1 MDNTTPGRPDMPGYG
16 ISTNDEGMLDWKW
29 ASRAMQSSRNYWIIS
44 TRPDGLPHATPVWGL
59 WIDEV
64 FYFSCGKKSQKA
76 RNIAANPNIVVHLE
90 SGDEVV
96 ILEGMLEIVS
106 DTGMFP
112 RLSEEYKQ
120 KYDFDPFGEN
130 GGLPDDPFYTLKVRK
145 AYAWREKDF
154 PKSAT
159 RWKFD

>member
-1 MDNTTPGRPDMPGYG
+1 MNYKTPDRPDMPGYG
-16 ISTNDEGMLDWKW
+16 IATDNEGMLEWPWLSD
-29 ASRAMQSSRNYWIIS
+29 AMRSARNYWII
-44 TRPDGLPHATPVWGL
+44 TVRPDHIPHATPVWGL

-76 RNIAANPNIVVHLE
+76 RNIAANPSVVVHLE

-96 ILEGMLEIVS
+96 IIEGELEMV
-106 DTGMFP
+106 TGSEVFT
-112 RLSEEYKQ
+112 RLSKEYKV

-130 GGLPDDPFYTLKVRK
+130 GGQPNDPFYALKVRK

-154 PKSAT
+154 PESAT
-159 RWKFD
+159 RWKFE